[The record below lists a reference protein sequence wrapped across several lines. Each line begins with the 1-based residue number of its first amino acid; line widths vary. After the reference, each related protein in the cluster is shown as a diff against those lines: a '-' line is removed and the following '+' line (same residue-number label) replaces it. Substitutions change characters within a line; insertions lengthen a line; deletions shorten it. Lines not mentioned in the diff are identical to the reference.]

1 MFYTHLI
8 GFFVTLFSFMSY
20 YCDKNLQGTWMEILL
35 THPGIS
41 WMLERFIY
49 KFTSQVLSH
58 GVHHNLS
65 IRMTGIYEYNH
76 NIKFI

>member
-1 MFYTHLI
+1 
-8 GFFVTLFSFMSY
+8 
-20 YCDKNLQGTWMEILL
+20 MEILL